1 MSNTKI
7 REEVQMKTKEEMGRS
22 MRVKRMVADMKQ
34 WQAAKELGIAPNT
47 LSSWERGNHSLR
59 IVEAWALAD
68 LYGCTLD
75 ELVGRET
82 AAKEG

>member
-1 MSNTKI
+1 MN
-7 REEVQMKTKEEMGRS
+7 TKEEMGRS
-22 MRVKRMVADMKQ
+22 MRVKRIVADMKQ

-47 LSSWERGNHSLR
+47 LGNWEHGYHSLR
-59 IVEAWALAD
+59 IVDAWALAD

-82 AAKEG
+82 TAKEG